1 MVVLPLLGPL
11 HMLHPRY
18 NARTIVESI
27 LKAGVDVVYLASYSK
42 QGLEK
47 KVWRDRNELLLF
59 ELAPF
64 VEDGRIRLA
73 AVGENAESLQ
83 HEAELFSEY
92 LSSMPRGEAAKERLI
107 GIERE
112 LSEFL
117 KVPRLPSE
125 FAGED
130 FIGGLERILQ
140 KQAEF
145 AGEGPATGFRQ
156 QRMVQVAEALSGIEN
171 AVVLV
176 DVLDYPALMRRLPD
190 AHGPWDQ
197 EPTKAEMER
206 ALLDRAWRLENEE
219 EWGNLLA
226 QLAEI
231 DSAEAGYLASQIY
244 LAAGQSE
251 DALRIL
257 EDVSRGDF
265 SRPEYLPGYV
275 LARLGQL
282 YDLVG
287 QRDKALRAYAAV
299 RALSWAPAEV
309 KEIAQAGLRAPFKP

>member
-1 MVVLPLLGPL
+1 MQ
-11 HMLHPRY
+11 PRY
-18 NARTIVESI
+18 NARTVVE
-27 LKAGVDVVYLASYSK
+27 LLMGAGGKVIYLASYSK
-42 QGLEK
+42 QGLEQ
-47 KVWRDRNELLLF
+47 KVWRDRNELPLF
-59 ELAPF
+59 ELMPF
-64 VEDGRIRLA
+64 VEDDLVSLEA
-73 AVGENAESLQ
+73 LGENAESLQ

-92 LSSMPRGEAAKERLI
+92 LGNMPRGEEAKETLAEI
-107 GIERE
+107 DRE

-117 KVPRLPSE
+117 SAPRLPSE
-125 FAGED
+125 FAGEE

-140 KQAEF
+140 KQAAF

-156 QRMVQVAEALSGIEN
+156 QRMAQVAEALSEIED

-176 DVLDYPALMRRLPD
+176 DVLDYPALMRRLPG
-190 AHGPWDQ
+190 ARGPWDR

-226 QLAEI
+226 QLSEI
-231 DSAEAGYLASQIY
+231 GSAEAGYLASQIY
-244 LAAGQSE
+244 LAAGQPE
-251 DALRIL
+251 DSLRLL
-257 EDVSRGDF
+257 EEVSRGDF

-282 YDLVG
+282 YDLAG
-287 QRDKALRAYAAV
+287 QRDKALRAYTAV
-299 RALSWAPAEV
+299 LALSWAPAEV

>member
-1 MVVLPLLGPL
+1 MVILPLLGPL
-11 HMLHPRY
+11 HVLHPRY
-18 NARTIVESI
+18 NARTVVELVLSSGN
-27 LKAGVDVVYLASYSK
+27 KSVYLASYSQ
-42 QGLEK
+42 QGLEGR
-47 KVWRDRNELLLF
+47 VWRDKNEMALF
-59 ELAPF
+59 ELATF
-64 VEDGRIRLA
+64 LEDGRVHLEAI
-73 AVGENAESLQ
+73 GDNAEGLQ

-92 LSSMPRGEAAKERLI
+92 LGNVPRGEEAKEKLAEI
-107 GIERE
+107 DRE

-117 KVPRLPSE
+117 RLPRLPSE
-125 FAGED
+125 FASED
-130 FIGGLERILQ
+130 FVGGLERILQ

-156 QRMVQVAEALSGIEN
+156 QRMAQVAEALSEIED

-190 AHGPWDQ
+190 ARGPWDQ

-231 DSAEAGYLASQIY
+231 GSAEAGYLASQIY

-282 YDLVG
+282 YDLAG